1 MSDKNDQRRRKRS
14 AGEGPDESLDILL
27 ASYTPRQ
34 REKVLNGLQVLARVA
49 VRSFMEEQAGRSQDE
64 NQGEEEDECGE

>member
-1 MSDKNDQRRRKRS
+1 MRDKNDQRRPKRP
-14 AGEGPDESLDILL
+14 AGDGPDESLDMLL

-49 VRSFMEEQAGRSQDE
+49 VRSFMEERAGRSRDE
-64 NQGEEEDECGE
+64 YEGEEEAECGE